1 MERRKM
7 NPTSLH
13 TEVEQ
18 LNDEISRVLANRTLL
33 KHTGRPVVPV
43 PVLASLLL
51 PKLFGERWEEEDRL
65 SAVAAGA
72 LYAAFSAHD
81 SIGREASESRQ
92 GQLTVLAGDYYSGV
106 HYRILAEMEDIRLIR
121 SLSTS
126 VTEMSERKIR
136 LYEHREGD
144 SPEHLLS
151 YVETIEAG
159 TVSAFLLERGYG
171 PYEAAAR
178 HGLTA
183 LRLNAEAG
191 ILHEGGR
198 TPFLDAFL
206 RSGGV
211 NGKPAAA
218 ARILDR
224 CRRFHAGRLIEETAT
239 FGNRTGDL
247 VSAIAGIY
255 GITEPAS
262 IQTGKK
268 D

>member
-1 MERRKM
+1 M

-13 TEVEQ
+13 TEVKQ
-18 LNDEISRVLANRTLL
+18 LNDEISRLLANRTLL
-33 KHTGRPVVPV
+33 KHTGRPVIPV

-51 PKLFGERWEEEDRL
+51 PKLFGERWEEKDRL

-72 LYAAFSAHD
+72 LYAAFTAHD

-106 HYRILAEMEDIRLIR
+106 HYRILAEMEDIPLIR
-121 SLSTS
+121 RLSKS

-144 SPEHLLS
+144 SPEQLLS

-159 TVSAFLLERGYG
+159 TVSAFLMERGYG
-171 PYEAAAR
+171 QYEAAAR

-183 LRLNAEAG
+183 CRLGAESITLRD
-191 ILHEGGR
+191 GGR

-206 RSGGV
+206 RSGGIHGDTAV
-211 NGKPAAA
+211 A
-218 ARILDR
+218 ARTLDR
-224 CRRFHAGRLIEETAT
+224 CRLFHAGRLIEETAT
-239 FGNRTGDL
+239 FGYRTGDPVL
-247 VSAIAGIY
+247 AIAGIY